1 MVSYEGI
8 FFDGGMAE
16 ILHSLEIQKLDKIND
31 EMHCTFKYHPG
42 KNEIFNEIVGDY
54 FEVYVIGYGNDGKNS
69 GFKIQLPS
77 ELKEY
82 YINYDKNT
90 SKLII
95 PHITSSLAEEA
106 KAMNTKNLDF
116 KPLEKPVK
124 LMGRFGYWIK
134 EGNREYISY
143 EPYIY

>member
-1 MVSYEGI
+1 M
-8 FFDGGMAE
+8 
-16 ILHSLEIQKLDKIND
+16 
-31 EMHCTFKYHPG
+31 FKYHPG

-54 FEVYVIGYGNDGKNS
+54 FEFYVIGYGNDGKNS

-95 PHITSSLAEEA
+95 PHITSFLAEEA

-124 LMGRFGYWIK
+124 LVGRFGYWIK